1 MKIAVVNSGS
11 SSLKFQLFEMEHEEV
26 LAHFIVEQIGEFIS
40 TTTLHVNNKKIV
52 ITSVLKDHN
61 AALKQ
66 IVMLLKEHEIL
77 SDFSTLDA
85 IGHRVVHGGEVFQC
99 ATRIDERVLHT
110 IEELIPLAPLHNKAN
125 LEGIK
130 ALILLAP
137 EIVHIAVFDTAF
149 HTTMPKEAFV
159 YALEY
164 KLYEQHH
171 IRRYG
176 FHGSS
181 HAYILQE
188 SAKVFNKQKNELN
201 LITLHLGNGAS
212 ACAIKNGM
220 SIDTSMGFTPLEG
233 LVMGSR
239 CGDIDPAIVLY
250 LQRELQMNVDEVDEL
265 LNKKSGLLG
274 LCGKNDLRSI
284 LEQNDENAELAIN
297 IMCRRIKKYIGSYMA
312 LLGRV
317 DAIVFTGGIGEN
329 SAYIRHKILEDFPF
343 GIELDKELNEK
354 NGVVISTHKSSVNLL
369 VIQTDEELYIAREC
383 QKIIA

>member
-1 MKIAVVNSGS
+1 MKIAVINSGS
-11 SSLKFQLFEMEHEEV
+11 SSLKFQLFEMEQEVV
-26 LAHFIVEQIGEFIS
+26 LAHFIVEQIGEFSS
-40 TTTLHVNNKKIV
+40 TTTLHFNGKKIL
-52 ITSVLKDHN
+52 ITSVIKEHT

-66 IVMLLKEHEIL
+66 IIVLLKEHDIL

-85 IGHRVVHGGEVFQC
+85 IGHRVVHGGERFQN
-99 ATRIDERVLHT
+99 ATRIDEGVLET

-130 ALILLAP
+130 ALMSEAP
-137 EIVHIAVFDTAF
+137 EIPQIAVFDTAF

-164 KLYEQHH
+164 KLYEQHQ

-181 HAYILQE
+181 HAYVLQQ
-188 SAKVFNKQKNELN
+188 SAKLFDREKEKLN

-212 ACAIKNGM
+212 ACAIQNGV

-239 CGDIDPAIVLY
+239 CGDIDPAIILY
-250 LQRELQMNVDEVDEL
+250 LQRELKMDVDEVDEL
-265 LNKKSGLLG
+265 LNKNSGLMG
-274 LCGKNDLRSI
+274 LCGENDLRSI
-284 LEQNDENAELAIN
+284 LERNDENAKLAIN
-297 IMCRRIKKYIGSYMA
+297 IMCRRIKKYIGAYMA
-312 LLGRV
+312 LLGKV

-329 SAYIRHKILEDFPF
+329 SAYIRQKILENFPF
-343 GIELDKELNEK
+343 GVELCKELNEK
-354 NGVVISTHKSSVNLL
+354 SAVVISTQESSVKLL
-369 VIQTDEELYIAREC
+369 VLKTDEELYIAREC
-383 QKIIA
+383 QSIIA